1 MLSFRVFLIFV
12 LPGTDENRSRPFMT
26 LFCSRFVLAL
36 FLLGPFCAA
45 QAQKNVVHGIIR
57 DQQTGERVPFAS
69 VILKVSGDG
78 KLADSAGTFRIFL
91 PLDSDTLVIT
101 SVGYAPYKLFLKDS
115 MFRDGKLDIIFDLLP
130 GAIDMGVVVR
140 AKGNRGLFLWRKI
153 VKNKPE
159 NDRYRFDNFS
169 YELYNKLEL
178 DLNNVDREKMEK
190 IRLLRSFSFIM
201 DNIDSSEGVAFLPV
215 YITETISDYYFQK
228 EPKKYREVI
237 RAVNVKGSDNESV
250 AKLLGGM
257 DQNINVYNN
266 FIPVFDKQFVSP
278 LSDKGDNYYNYKI
291 ADTQYVSGKRLIHFL
306 FSGKHKGNST
316 FEGDCWVQDSTY
328 GIQKITLRL
337 SKDANLNY
345 VNNLVMVQ
353 EYKLVD
359 NSTWFVSKDIMV
371 AEINPLGNNKLSFI
385 ARKTT
390 SYKSVQVE
398 TPSVIRELSKNTKA
412 EEVILLP
419 SAMERSKEYWTEN
432 RFEPLSKNEQ
442 GIYQMIDT
450 LMQLPKFRTYT
461 RAVNFIGTGY
471 LDVGTFQ
478 IGPWQNRIYSNQI
491 EGLRLRFDLGT
502 NSKFS
507 KKWNFHG
514 YAAYGF
520 GDGKLK
526 GGFDGLYLFQKEPRI
541 HLYGLF
547 FNDFDYGQNYFDE
560 VSSDN
565 LFAVAV
571 RKQDVPIKYIRL
583 KQQRLDYLQE
593 WKSGFSTLLSVQ
605 NRQYNPVLNLPGK
618 NSFPGSSSSVFNAF
632 DVSLRLRFAYQEKFI
647 GNTFSRISLGSP
659 FPIVEVKYTKG
670 ISGAFDGGHDY
681 HKLNASVSNYSN
693 IAPYGSI
700 SYNLFAGR
708 TFATLPYMFLD
719 IAPGNEI
726 HYYNSRAYNMMNK
739 YEYVHDRFAGFNIEH
754 HFGSGIFRFVPL
766 TRKLKFRQFWTAR
779 ALLGGLSEANR
790 QLNFTGHFPFRSLD
804 GEPYVELGTG
814 VDNIFK
820 LIRIDFVWKVLPGK
834 SRPDDK
840 QFGIFGS
847 FRFSF

>member
-1 MLSFRVFLIFV
+1 MKLY
-12 LPGTDENRSRPFMT
+12 
-26 LFCSRFVLAL
+26 CSRIALAL
-36 FLLGPFCAA
+36 LLLIGSCFLAS
-45 QAQKNVVHGIIR
+45 AQKNVVRGIIR

-69 VILKVSGDG
+69 VVLKVSGDG
-78 KLADSAGTFRIFL
+78 KLADSAGTFELYL
-91 PLDSDTLVIT
+91 PLNSDTLEIT
-101 SVGYAPYKLFLKDS
+101 SVGYEPYKLFLADS
-115 MFRDGKLDIIFDLLP
+115 MFVNGPLNIIIDMLP
-130 GAIDMGVVVR
+130 GVIDIGVVVK
-140 AKGNRGLFLWRKI
+140 AKGNRGLFFWKKI
-153 VKNKPE
+153 VKNKPL

-169 YELYNKLEL
+169 YDLYNKLEL
-178 DLNNVDREKMEK
+178 DLNNVDKEKLEK
-190 IRLLRSFSFIM
+190 IRLLKSFSFIL
-201 DNIDSSEGVAFLPV
+201 DNIDTTETIPYLPV
-215 YITETISDYYFQK
+215 YITETISNYYFQK
-228 EPKKYREVI
+228 HPRKYREVI
-237 RAVNVKGSDNESV
+237 HAVKAVGNENESV

-266 FIPVFDKQFVSP
+266 FIPVLDKQFVSP
-278 LSDKGDNYYNYKI
+278 LSDNGDNYYNYKV
-291 ADTQYVSGKRLIHFL
+291 ADTQYVSGRRLIHFI
-306 FSGKHKGNST
+306 FTAKHKGNNT

-328 GIQKITLRL
+328 AIQKITLRL

-353 EYKLVD
+353 EYSMVEGGL
-359 NSTWFVSKDIMV
+359 WFVSKDKMV
-371 AEINPLGNNKLSFI
+371 MEVDPLGNNKLSFI

-390 SYKSVQVE
+390 TYKSVE
-398 TPSVIRELSKNTKA
+398 IEKPSVSFELSKNTKA
-412 EEVILLP
+412 EEIILLP
-419 SAMERSKEYWTEN
+419 GAMERSEEYWTEN

-442 GIYQMIDT
+442 GVYQMIDT
-450 LMQLPKFRTYT
+450 LMEMPKFKTYT
-461 RAVNFIGTGY
+461 RTVNFVGTGY
-471 LDVGTFQ
+471 LDVGSFQ
-478 IGPWQNRIYSNQI
+478 IGPWQNWIYSNQV

-502 NSKFS
+502 NSRFS

-520 GDGKLK
+520 GDNRLK
-526 GGFDGLYLFQKEPRI
+526 GGFDGLYLFQSEPRI

-547 FNDFDYGQNYFDE
+547 YNDFDYGQNYFDE

-571 RKQDVPIKYIRL
+571 RKKGVPVKYIRL
-583 KQQRLDYLQE
+583 KQERLDFLQE
-593 WKSGFSTLLSVQ
+593 WKSGFSTLFSAQ

-618 NSFPGSSSSVFNAF
+618 NLFPASPYNIFNAF
-632 DVSLRLRFAYQEKFI
+632 DVSVRLRFAYQEKFI

-659 FPIVEVKYTKG
+659 FPIVELKYTKG

-681 HKLNASVSNYSN
+681 SKLNFSVSNYSN

-700 SYNLFAGR
+700 NYNVFAGR

-754 HFGSGIFRFVPL
+754 HIGSGIFRYVPF
-766 TRKLKFRQFWTAR
+766 TRKWKFRQFWTAR
-779 ALLGGLSEANR
+779 GLVGDLSEANR
-790 QLNFTGHFPFRSLD
+790 QLNFTGHYPFRSLN
-804 GEPYVELGTG
+804 GKPYLELGTG

-820 LIRIDFVWKVLPGK
+820 LIRIDFVWKVMQDEK
-834 SRPDDK
+834 REEDK
-840 QFGIFGS
+840 KFGIFGS